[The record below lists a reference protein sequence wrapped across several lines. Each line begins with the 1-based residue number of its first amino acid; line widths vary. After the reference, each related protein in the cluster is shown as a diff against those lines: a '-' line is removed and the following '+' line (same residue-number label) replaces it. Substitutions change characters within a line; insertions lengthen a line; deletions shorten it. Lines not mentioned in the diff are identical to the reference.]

1 MGMGIDFNGML
12 RSLPSTNLAEMIHE
26 QQGGLLDPGALPLA
40 ALDHDGDC
48 VEVLLLGPGDDLH
61 VVLVHDGP
69 HVGAVGIRGRLAR
82 G

>member
-1 MGMGIDFNGML
+1 MGIDFNGML

-40 ALDHDGDC
+40 ALNHDGHR

-69 HVGAVGIRGRLAR
+69 HVRAVGVGSRLKKYK
-82 G
+82 